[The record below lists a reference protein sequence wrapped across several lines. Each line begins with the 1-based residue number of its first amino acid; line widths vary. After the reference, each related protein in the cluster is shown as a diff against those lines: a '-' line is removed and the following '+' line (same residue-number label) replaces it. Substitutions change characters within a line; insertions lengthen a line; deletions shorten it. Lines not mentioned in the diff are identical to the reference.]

1 MPDDITN
8 KRLWKQRR
16 EWWICSQGEIKST
29 PRRRASIGL
38 WMAISVLPSEL
49 LHSEDKWCLQCQLVL
64 LTTWG
69 INVIQWC
76 PQKINR
82 ADKGINVFKNKC
94 IICWLVHISF
104 TQGEVYPGLERK
116 EYSSQ
121 VQPTSDSQGKGQCFL
136 PSLMYLV
143 TEELP
148 FPGHF
153 SVFKIPLHS
162 NFIGSAPQV
171 LKTRSGDMSFPLYRW
186 ESWD

>member
-1 MPDDITN
+1 MAEMPDDITN

-38 WMAISVLPSEL
+38 WMAISILPSEL

-82 ADKGINVFKNKC
+82 ADKEINVFKNKC

-104 TQGEVYPGLERK
+104 TQGEVYSGLERK
-116 EYSSQ
+116 NTAVKY
-121 VQPTSDSQGKGQCFL
+121 
-136 PSLMYLV
+136 
-143 TEELP
+143 
-148 FPGHF
+148 
-153 SVFKIPLHS
+153 
-162 NFIGSAPQV
+162 NPQV
-171 LKTRSGDMSFPLYRW
+171 TARGKIDLIQLGPIKQNI
-186 ESWD
+186 